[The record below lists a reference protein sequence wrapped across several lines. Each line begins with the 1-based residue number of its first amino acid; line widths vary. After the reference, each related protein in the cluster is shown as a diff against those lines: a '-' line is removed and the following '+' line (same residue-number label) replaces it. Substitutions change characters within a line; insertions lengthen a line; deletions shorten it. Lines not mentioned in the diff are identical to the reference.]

1 MTNIDRKKS
10 PARAF
15 LWLLIIPA
23 QLVIDMLLIALG
35 AALDGMIFSGSGA
48 QGHGMPVFTVIMPVA
63 VILLT
68 VIAVTVSVVLVI
80 VKYSSYKKKYSSG
93 SADPMR

>member
-1 MTNIDRKKS
+1 MRDIDRKKS

-35 AALDGMIFSGSGA
+35 AALDSRIFSSA
-48 QGHGMPVFTVIMPVA
+48 EPQGHGVPLFTAILPMLGIIMTVIV
-63 VILLT
+63 VI
-68 VIAVTVSVVLVI
+68 VSVILVI
-80 VKYSSYKKKYSSG
+80 VRYNAIRKSNEKNFIE
-93 SADPMR
+93 